1 MQKILCIIILAVL
14 VSCGSHKKTVNNN
27 DYDWRVTVSSITTTY
42 DKDFYPTFHFTLKN
56 NTSKTISTFDATLR
70 ITYADKNTGE
80 YVNYMIRSARWQTTL
95 APGQTRNYNYTT
107 DDCRYDYNPWKYIST
122 CRAVRVTSI
131 RFSDGTVSY

>member
-42 DKDFYPTFHFTLKN
+42 DTDFYPTFHFTLKN
-56 NTSKTISTFDATLR
+56 NTSKTISTFDAT
-70 ITYADKNTGE
+70 
-80 YVNYMIRSARWQTTL
+80 
-95 APGQTRNYNYTT
+95 YNYTT